1 MNSLPLKN
9 PKLIAVSVCAVFVA
23 DAWQYDRAAQYRRG
37 YGAAMLE
44 VSERLKAAAVEH
56 AEHAR
61 KSSAAYQAQK
71 AAREEKER
79 VRYVQTLKI
88 IEKPVYRNACFDAD
102 GVRELNAAV
111 DDGG

>member
-1 MNSLPLKN
+1 MNGLIKN

-23 DAWQYDRAAQYRRG
+23 GAWQYDRAAQYRRG

-88 IEKPVYRNACFDAD
+88 IEKPVYRNACFD
-102 GVRELNAAV
+102 
-111 DDGG
+111 

>member
-23 DAWQYDRAAQYRRG
+23 GAWQYDRAAQYRRG
-37 YGAAMLE
+37 YGAAVSE

-88 IEKPVYRNACFDAD
+88 IEKPVYRNAC
-102 GVRELNAAV
+102 
-111 DDGG
+111 

>member
-1 MNSLPLKN
+1 
-9 PKLIAVSVCAVFVA
+9 VA
-23 DAWQYDRAAQYRRG
+23 GAWQYDRAAQYRRG

>member
-1 MNSLPLKN
+1 MNGLIKN

-23 DAWQYDRAAQYRRG
+23 GAWQYDRAAQYRRG

-88 IEKPVYRNACFDAD
+88 IE
-102 GVRELNAAV
+102 
-111 DDGG
+111 

>member
-23 DAWQYDRAAQYRRG
+23 GAWQYDRAAQYRRG
-37 YGAAMLE
+37 YGAAVSE

-102 GVRELNAAV
+102 GV
-111 DDGG
+111 

>member
-23 DAWQYDRAAQYRRG
+23 GAWQYDRAAQYRRG

-79 VRYVQTLKI
+79 VRYVQT
-88 IEKPVYRNACFDAD
+88 
-102 GVRELNAAV
+102 
-111 DDGG
+111 

>member
-23 DAWQYDRAAQYRRG
+23 GAWQYDRAAQYRRG
-37 YGAAMLE
+37 YGAAVSE

-102 GVRELNAAV
+102 GVRELN
-111 DDGG
+111 

>member
-1 MNSLPLKN
+1 MLGFLLKN
-9 PKLIAVSVCAVFVA
+9 WKPLLILSTIAFFAVS
-23 DAWQYDRAAQYRRG
+23 WRQDRTAQYRRG

-44 VSERLKAAAVEH
+44 VSERLKAAAIEH

-88 IEKPVYRNACFDAD
+88 VENPVYRNVCLDAD
-102 GVRELNAAV
+102 GLRELNAAI
-111 DDGG
+111 DGD

>member
-23 DAWQYDRAAQYRRG
+23 GAWQYDRAAQYRRG

-79 VRYVQTLKI
+79 VRYVQTL
-88 IEKPVYRNACFDAD
+88 
-102 GVRELNAAV
+102 
-111 DDGG
+111 

>member
-9 PKLIAVSVCAVFVA
+9 PKLIAVSVCAVFVVG
-23 DAWQYDRAAQYRRG
+23 AWQYDRAAQYRRG
-37 YGAAMLE
+37 YGAAVSE

>member
-1 MNSLPLKN
+1 M
-9 PKLIAVSVCAVFVA
+9 IAVSVCAVFVA
-23 DAWQYDRAAQYRRG
+23 GAWQYDRAAQYRRG
-37 YGAAMLE
+37 YGAAVSE

>member
-1 MNSLPLKN
+1 
-9 PKLIAVSVCAVFVA
+9 
-23 DAWQYDRAAQYRRG
+23 RAAQYRRG
-37 YGAAMLE
+37 YGAAVSE

>member
-1 MNSLPLKN
+1 
-9 PKLIAVSVCAVFVA
+9 
-23 DAWQYDRAAQYRRG
+23 AWQYDRAAQYRRG

>member
-23 DAWQYDRAAQYRRG
+23 GAWQYDRAAQYRRG

-79 VRYVQTLKI
+79 VR
-88 IEKPVYRNACFDAD
+88 
-102 GVRELNAAV
+102 
-111 DDGG
+111 

>member
-1 MNSLPLKN
+1 MLGFLLKN
-9 PKLIAVSVCAVFVA
+9 WKPLLILSAIAFFAVSW
-23 DAWQYDRAAQYRRG
+23 WQDRAAQYRRG

-44 VSERLKAAAVEH
+44 VSERLKAAALEH

-79 VRYVQTLKI
+79 VRYVQVLKI
-88 IEKPVYRNACFDAD
+88 IENPVYRNVCLDAD
-102 GVRELNAAV
+102 GLRELNAAI
-111 DDGG
+111 DDGD

>member
-23 DAWQYDRAAQYRRG
+23 GAWQYDRAAQYRRG

-88 IEKPVYRNACFDAD
+88 IEKP
-102 GVRELNAAV
+102 
-111 DDGG
+111 

>member
-1 MNSLPLKN
+1 MLGFLLKN
-9 PKLIAVSVCAVFVA
+9 WKPLLILSAIAFFAVS
-23 DAWQYDRAAQYRRG
+23 WQLDMAAQYRRG
-37 YGAAMLE
+37 RDDAVLE
-44 VSERLKAAAVEH
+44 VSERLKAAAIEH

-79 VRYVQTLKI
+79 VRYVQVQKI
-88 IEKPVYRNACFDAD
+88 VEKPVYRNVCLDAD
-102 GVRELNAAV
+102 GVSIVNAAI

>member
-1 MNSLPLKN
+1 MNGLIKN

-23 DAWQYDRAAQYRRG
+23 GTWQYDRAAQYRRG

>member
-1 MNSLPLKN
+1 
-9 PKLIAVSVCAVFVA
+9 
-23 DAWQYDRAAQYRRG
+23 WQYDRAAQYRRG

>member
-23 DAWQYDRAAQYRRG
+23 GAWQYDRAAQYRRG

-102 GVRELNAAV
+102 G
-111 DDGG
+111 

>member
-1 MNSLPLKN
+1 
-9 PKLIAVSVCAVFVA
+9 IAVSVCAVFVA
-23 DAWQYDRAAQYRRG
+23 GAWQYDRAAQYRRG

>member
-1 MNSLPLKN
+1 MNGLIKN

-23 DAWQYDRAAQYRRG
+23 GAWQYDRAAQYRRG

-88 IEKPVYRNACFDAD
+88 IEKPVYRNACF
-102 GVRELNAAV
+102 
-111 DDGG
+111 

>member
-1 MNSLPLKN
+1 MNDLIKN

-23 DAWQYDRAAQYRRG
+23 GAWQYDRAAQYRRG
-37 YGAAMLE
+37 YGAAVSE

>member
-1 MNSLPLKN
+1 MNGLIKN

-23 DAWQYDRAAQYRRG
+23 GAWQYDRAAQYRRG
-37 YGAAMLE
+37 YGAAVSE

-88 IEKPVYRNACFDAD
+88 IEKPVYRNACFD
-102 GVRELNAAV
+102 
-111 DDGG
+111 

>member
-1 MNSLPLKN
+1 A
-9 PKLIAVSVCAVFVA
+9 AVS
-23 DAWQYDRAAQYRRG
+23 
-37 YGAAMLE
+37 E

>member
-1 MNSLPLKN
+1 MNGLIKN

-23 DAWQYDRAAQYRRG
+23 GAWQYDRAAQYRRG

-88 IEKPVYRNACFDAD
+88 IEKPVYRNAC
-102 GVRELNAAV
+102 
-111 DDGG
+111 

>member
-1 MNSLPLKN
+1 G
-9 PKLIAVSVCAVFVA
+9 
-23 DAWQYDRAAQYRRG
+23 AWQYDRAAQYRRG
-37 YGAAMLE
+37 YAAAVSE

>member
-1 MNSLPLKN
+1 MRR
-9 PKLIAVSVCAVFVA
+9 VRC
-23 DAWQYDRAAQYRRG
+23 RRG
-37 YGAAMLE
+37 YGAAVSE

>member
-1 MNSLPLKN
+1 
-9 PKLIAVSVCAVFVA
+9 AG
-23 DAWQYDRAAQYRRG
+23 AWQYDRAAQYRRG

>member
-1 MNSLPLKN
+1 MNGLIKN

-23 DAWQYDRAAQYRRG
+23 GAWQYDRAAQYRRG
-37 YGAAMLE
+37 YGAAVSE

-79 VRYVQTLKI
+79 VRYVQT
-88 IEKPVYRNACFDAD
+88 
-102 GVRELNAAV
+102 
-111 DDGG
+111 

>member
-1 MNSLPLKN
+1 MNGLIKN

-23 DAWQYDRAAQYRRG
+23 GAWQYDRAAQYRRG
-37 YGAAMLE
+37 YGAAVSE

-102 GVRELNAAV
+102 GVRE
-111 DDGG
+111 

>member
-23 DAWQYDRAAQYRRG
+23 GAWQYDRAAQYRRG

-79 VRYVQTLKI
+79 VRYVQ
-88 IEKPVYRNACFDAD
+88 
-102 GVRELNAAV
+102 
-111 DDGG
+111 

>member
-1 MNSLPLKN
+1 MNGLIKN

-23 DAWQYDRAAQYRRG
+23 GAWQYDRAAQYRRG
-37 YGAAMLE
+37 YGAAVSE

-79 VRYVQTLKI
+79 V
-88 IEKPVYRNACFDAD
+88 
-102 GVRELNAAV
+102 
-111 DDGG
+111 

>member
-1 MNSLPLKN
+1 MNGLIKN

-23 DAWQYDRAAQYRRG
+23 GAWQYDRAAQYRRG

-88 IEKPVYRNACFDAD
+88 IEKPVY
-102 GVRELNAAV
+102 
-111 DDGG
+111 

>member
-1 MNSLPLKN
+1 MNGLIKN

-23 DAWQYDRAAQYRRG
+23 GAWQYDRAAQYRRG

-88 IEKPVYRNACFDAD
+88 IEKP
-102 GVRELNAAV
+102 
-111 DDGG
+111 